1 MLMDDRA
8 QVSTE
13 YLLLVAV
20 GLAVILV
27 GVGVA
32 LQLRSLSDV
41 VAARVRAERN
51 STLAMLVR

>member
-1 MLMDDRA
+1 MDDRA

-41 VAARVRAERN
+41 VASRVRAERN